1 MAASVSQQSPRA
13 STRRSRKSI
22 AHFPGVSDKE
32 NNTISG
38 MTSSTIAK
46 TSRKTRSKSMGPG
59 GLEVLNE
66 TTGNSQKVRRQQS
79 RKIYQSLIHIDCLC
93 Y

>member
-1 MAASVSQQSPRA
+1 MTGSVTQSPRA

-22 AHFPGVSDKE
+22 AYFPGVSDKE

-66 TTGNSQKVRRQQS
+66 TVGNSQKVRVHNVHFDKSNQYRFF
-79 RKIYQSLIHIDCLC
+79 LL
-93 Y
+93 